1 MHADSSS
8 PPGTG
13 AGPPFL
19 AQGNCEPCQWRA
31 KVPERASGRTP
42 ATTVVLKGAD
52 AAYCD
57 LLAYVLETEG
67 FRVLQ
72 DVGPGAG
79 DNQQAIARADVVVL
93 ELAGADAHA
102 HQRLQRVQQACVQ
115 RRVPLVL
122 LADGSRAVETAPSLL
137 RGCGRLVAKSVG
149 ARGIVLA
156 LREALRRDLA
166 QPAEEILSYADL
178 HMDTGRYLVTR
189 AGQEIHLTPV
199 EFRLLRHFMAHA
211 EHVLTREQLAQAG
224 WPQKSDVGSRSVD
237 VYVGRLRRA
246 LTAAA
251 PRDLIRTVRSIGYA
265 LRTR

>member
-1 MHADSSS
+1 
-8 PPGTG
+8 
-13 AGPPFL
+13 
-19 AQGNCEPCQWRA
+19 
-31 KVPERASGRTP
+31 VPERAAGRTP

-67 FRVLQ
+67 FHVVE
-72 DVGPGAG
+72 DVGPAAG
-79 DNQQAIARADVVVL
+79 NRQHAVAWPDVVVL
-93 ELAGADAHA
+93 ELVASDAHA
-102 HQRLQRVQQACVQ
+102 HQRLQDVQQACVQ
-115 RRVPLVL
+115 RRVPLLVL
-122 LADGSRAVETAPSLL
+122 LADGSQAVNTLGSLL
-137 RGCGRLVAKSVG
+137 GERSRLVAKSVG
-149 ARGIVLA
+149 ARGIILA
-156 LREALRRDLA
+156 LRQVLRSEVA

-224 WPQKSDVGSRSVD
+224 WPQKADVGSRSVD
-237 VYVGRLRRA
+237 VYVGRLRRV

>member
-1 MHADSSS
+1 M
-8 PPGTG
+8 
-13 AGPPFL
+13 
-19 AQGNCEPCQWRA
+19 
-31 KVPERASGRTP
+31 PERASGRTP

-67 FRVLQ
+67 FHVLQ
-72 DVGPGAG
+72 DVGPAAG
-79 DNQQAIARADVVVL
+79 NDQQAIARADVVVL
-93 ELAGADAHA
+93 ELAGSETHA
-102 HQRLQRVQQACVQ
+102 HPRLQKVQEACVQ
-115 RRVPLVL
+115 SRVPLVL
-122 LADGSRAVETAPSLL
+122 LADDSLAVSTSTSLL
-137 RGCGRLVAKSVG
+137 GNRGQLVAKSLG
-149 ARGIVLA
+149 ARGIVLTVRQA
-156 LREALRRDLA
+156 LRSDVA

-199 EFRLLRHFMAHA
+199 EFRLLRHLLAHA

-224 WPQKSDVGSRSVD
+224 WPEKTGVGPRSVD

-265 LRTR
+265 LRSG

>member
-1 MHADSSS
+1 M
-8 PPGTG
+8 
-13 AGPPFL
+13 
-19 AQGNCEPCQWRA
+19 
-31 KVPERASGRTP
+31 PERASGRRP

-57 LLAYVLETEG
+57 LLSYVLKTEG
-67 FRVLQ
+67 FHVVL
-72 DVGPGAG
+72 DVSPGAG
-79 DNQQAIARADVVVL
+79 GNQQVIARADVVVL
-93 ELAGADAHA
+93 ELAASDAHA
-102 HQRLQRVQQACVQ
+102 RRRLETVQQACVQ
-115 RRVPLVL
+115 SRVPLVL
-122 LADGSRAVETAPSLL
+122 LVDGSRTVNTLASLPGD
-137 RGCGRLVAKSVG
+137 RGRLVAKSLG

-156 LREALRRDLA
+156 VRQALSNDVA

-224 WPQKSDVGSRSVD
+224 WPQKADVGSRSVD